1 MRIVFMGTPEFA
13 AKSLERLYKDGHD
26 IAGVFT
32 QSDKPRNRGMK
43 LSFSPVKELALAN
56 NTPVFQPNT
65 LKDGVVANIIRELNC
80 DLLALVAYGKI
91 LTKEIIDL
99 PPYGSINIHGSILP
113 KYRGASP
120 IQHAILNGDTET
132 GVTSQYIV
140 EEMDAGDIILVKRT
154 AIGEDETS
162 GELFERLCILGAE
175 LLSETVEAIAKGTAQ
190 RKLQNLGEVT
200 YAPKLT
206 REMSPIDWTKTAFEI
221 KNKVRG
227 LSPWPAE
234 TMELDTKTLK
244 IFSVDISD
252 KQVHETPGSIIST
265 GKEGIEVACAD
276 VSVIIREVQ
285 APGGKRM
292 HAADYL
298 RGTRN

>member
-13 AKSLERLYKDGHD
+13 AKSLERLYIDGHD

-32 QSDKPRNRGMK
+32 QTDKPRNRGMK
-43 LSFSPVKELALAN
+43 LCFSPVKELALAH
-56 NTPVFQPNT
+56 NTPVFQPVT
-65 LKDGVVANIIRELNC
+65 LKDGVAAGIMRELEC
-80 DLLALVAYGKI
+80 DLMALVAYGKI

-132 GVTSQYIV
+132 GVTSQYIA
-140 EEMDAGDIILVKRT
+140 EEMDAGDIILVKKT

-162 GELFERLCILGAE
+162 EDLFKRLCVLGAE
-175 LLSETVEAIAKGTAQ
+175 LLSETVKAIEKGTAP
-190 RKLQNLGEVT
+190 RKSQNPNEVT

-206 REMSPIDWTKTAFEI
+206 REMSPIDWTKNAFEI

-227 LSPWPAE
+227 LSPWPAA
-234 TMELDTKTLK
+234 TMELDGKILK
-244 IFSVDISD
+244 VFSVDITD
-252 KQVHETPGSIIST
+252 KKTNEAPGNVIST
-265 GKEGIEVACAD
+265 GKEGIELACAD
-276 VSVIIREVQ
+276 GSVFVREVQ
-285 APGGKRM
+285 APSGKKIP
-292 HAADYL
+292 AADYL
-298 RGTRN
+298 RGCRN